1 MKEVD
6 IEIQRWIK
14 ERWAVDPKQKKIF
27 LIEEK
32 EVLGDKLIIYSGLY
46 SNSSEFLD
54 TLGEASSIEK
64 IRELISNHF
73 FETN

>member
-1 MKEVD
+1 MKAVD

-54 TLGEASSIEK
+54 TLGETSYIEK

>member
-1 MKEVD
+1 MKGVD
-6 IEIQRWIK
+6 IEIKRWIK

-54 TLGEASSIEK
+54 TLGETTYIEK

>member
-1 MKEVD
+1 MKGVEL
-6 IEIQRWIK
+6 EIQRWIK
-14 ERWAVDPKQKKIF
+14 EQWAVDPKQKKIF

-54 TLGEASSIEK
+54 TLVETSSIEK
-64 IRELISNHF
+64 IFSGLNRH
-73 FETN
+73 

>member
-1 MKEVD
+1 MKGVD

-46 SNSSEFLD
+46 SNSSELLD
-54 TLGEASSIEK
+54 TLGETSSIEK
-64 IRELISNHF
+64 IRELIRNHF

>member
-1 MKEVD
+1 MKGVD

-54 TLGEASSIEK
+54 TLGETSYIEK

>member
-1 MKEVD
+1 MKGVD

-14 ERWAVDPKQKKIF
+14 EQWAVDPKQKKIF

-54 TLGEASSIEK
+54 TLGETTYIEK

>member
-1 MKEVD
+1 MKGVD

-54 TLGEASSIEK
+54 TLGETTYIEK

>member
-6 IEIQRWIK
+6 LEIQRWNK
-14 ERWAVDPKQKKIF
+14 EQWAVDPKQKKIF

-54 TLGEASSIEK
+54 TLGESSSIEK
-64 IRELISNHF
+64 IRELIRNHF
-73 FETN
+73 FETD

>member
-1 MKEVD
+1 MKGVD
-6 IEIQRWIK
+6 IEIQRWIEEK
-14 ERWAVDPKQKKIF
+14 WAVDPKQKKIF

-54 TLGEASSIEK
+54 TLGETSYIEK

>member
-6 IEIQRWIK
+6 LEIQRWTK
-14 ERWAVDPKQKKIF
+14 EQWAVDPKQKKIF

-54 TLGEASSIEK
+54 TLGESSSIEK
-64 IRELISNHF
+64 IRELIRNHF
-73 FETN
+73 FETD

>member
-1 MKEVD
+1 MKGVD

-32 EVLGDKLIIYSGLY
+32 EVLGDKLIIYSGSY

>member
-1 MKEVD
+1 MKGVD

-32 EVLGDKLIIYSGLY
+32 EVVGDKLIIYSGLY

-54 TLGEASSIEK
+54 TLGETCSIEK
-64 IRELISNHF
+64 IRELIRNHF

>member
-6 IEIQRWIK
+6 LEIQRWTK
-14 ERWAVDPKQKKIF
+14 KQWAVDPKQKKIF

-54 TLGEASSIEK
+54 TLGESSSIEK
-64 IRELISNHF
+64 IRELIRNHF
-73 FETN
+73 FETD

>member
-1 MKEVD
+1 MKGVD

-54 TLGEASSIEK
+54 TLGETCSIEK
-64 IRELISNHF
+64 IRELIRNHF
-73 FETN
+73 FKTN

>member
-6 IEIQRWIK
+6 LEIQRWIK

-54 TLGEASSIEK
+54 TLGETTYIEK

>member
-1 MKEVD
+1 MKGVD
-6 IEIQRWIK
+6 LEIQRWIK
-14 ERWAVDPKQKKIF
+14 EQWAVDPKQKKIF
-27 LIEEK
+27 LIEET

-54 TLGEASSIEK
+54 TLDETSSIEK
-64 IRELISNHF
+64 IRELIRNHF